1 MRRFWIPS
9 DRIQETAPVLDGEEA
24 FHLIR
29 VLRARSGQT
38 ILLMDGRGTVAEA
51 RVQSILRDR
60 VQLTVLHR
68 THVPDTRPFRIVVA
82 QALLKDVYMED
93 LIRRWVELGAD
104 ECFPFVSERSIPNLE
119 EDRCRKRKQRW
130 EAISREGMK
139 QSGNPYL
146 PILHEPIPMDRMLD
160 ALRHCPVKL
169 FFWENESR
177 RLGRE
182 SFRFPDRVE
191 GRIDIAV
198 VFGPEG
204 GISEREVAAFHH
216 HGFQTVSLGPRI
228 LRAVTAGIVGIGL
241 VGFLAEETLS
251 PASLP
256 PSAYPSQD
264 GKAEG
269 DFLHKER

>member
-9 DRIQETAPVLDGEEA
+9 DRIQEATPILDGEEA

-60 VQLTVLHR
+60 VALTVLHR
-68 THVPDTRPFRIVVA
+68 THVPETRPFRIVVA

-104 ECFPFVSERSIPNLE
+104 ECFPFVSERSVPILE
-119 EDRCRKRKQRW
+119 GDRCQKRKQRW
-130 EAISREGMK
+130 EALAKEAMK

-146 PILHEPIPMDRMLD
+146 PTLHEPIDIYQMLD

-169 FFWENESR
+169 LFWENESR
-177 RLGRE
+177 MLSRE
-182 SFRFPDRVE
+182 IFSVPDRME
-191 GRIDIAV
+191 GRIDIGV

-204 GISEREVAAFHH
+204 GISESEVATCQQ
-216 HGFQTVSLGPRI
+216 HGFQTVSLGSRI
-228 LRAVTAGIVGIGL
+228 LRAVTAGIVGLGL
-241 VGFLAEETLS
+241 VGFLAEEALA
-251 PASLP
+251 PANLP
-256 PSAYPSQD
+256 PSAGSNQD
-264 GKAEG
+264 GNPAG
-269 DFLHKER
+269 DPLHQER